1 MAAFGDTSPPLS
13 SSVSILE
20 EITLDYLTDLIH
32 RSRPSPYTLPIS
44 TSKFNPSHPLNHLI
58 DESTGLEIGP
68 SNLNAPTGRSGYAY
82 PSRAKISVDDI
93 RRALRKEGEGA
104 RVVKRKREEDGVEE
118 EAVLNRRLERLE
130 EILYLQKM
138 LAEAQKGTSND
149 ISDLFAVGNSKD
161 DK

>member
-1 MAAFGDTSPPLS
+1 M
-13 SSVSILE
+13 
-20 EITLDYLTDLIH
+20 
-32 RSRPSPYTLPIS
+32 
-44 TSKFNPSHPLNHLI
+44 
-58 DESTGLEIGP
+58 
-68 SNLNAPTGRSGYAY
+68 
-82 PSRAKISVDDI
+82 
-93 RRALRKEGEGA
+93 
-104 RVVKRKREEDGVEE
+104 EE